1 MILTSPD
8 QWDSF
13 VRIVRHDGQPIIGV
27 RLGDGVHRL
36 TSYNVC
42 DDEPIPIPP
51 GHDIDEDVDAFRPF
65 WCGPKELRRRPPTIT
80 EEGMLHFVHY
90 NGGISYCVSSGD
102 TVRVMGQPDNVF
114 FLDEDWSS
122 DPYENAWMFTHEVWR
137 TERPQSLWI
146 ENTGIVVRTEDGRH
160 IFIGSSVFWFEVLSP
175 IVRFDPSSC
184 AIDADGNAYILEE
197 KVVLMREA
205 GFDQEDPCGWYY
217 DNGRTV
223 IGHGLEHSFIP
234 PSVAGLHHDE
244 HHLEGC
250 TREEF
255 VSAMMDKGL
264 MIEALTWQPI
274 HSPEYY

>member
-13 VRIVRHDGQPIIGV
+13 VRLVRHDEQPIIGV

-42 DDEPIPIPP
+42 EDEPIPIPP
-51 GHDIDEDVDAFRPF
+51 GYDMEDVDAFRPF
-65 WCGPKELRRRPPTIT
+65 WCGPKELRRRPPTFA

-90 NGGISYCVSSGD
+90 NGGISYYCVSTDD
-102 TVRVMGQPDNVF
+102 TVRVMEQPDNAF

-122 DPYENAWMFTHEVWR
+122 DPSENAWMFTHEVWR

-146 ENTGIVVRTEDGRH
+146 ENAGIVVRTEDDRH
-160 IFIGSSVFWFEVLSP
+160 VFIGSSVFSFEVLSP

-197 KVVLMREA
+197 KVILMREA
-205 GFDQEDPCGWYY
+205 GFDQGDPCGWYY

-223 IGHGLEHSFIP
+223 IGLEHSFIP
-234 PSVAGLHHDE
+234 PSVAGLYHDE
-244 HHLEGC
+244 HRVEGC
-250 TREEF
+250 TRDEF
-255 VSAMMDKGL
+255 VSAMVDKGL
-264 MIEALTWQPI
+264 MIEPLTWQPI